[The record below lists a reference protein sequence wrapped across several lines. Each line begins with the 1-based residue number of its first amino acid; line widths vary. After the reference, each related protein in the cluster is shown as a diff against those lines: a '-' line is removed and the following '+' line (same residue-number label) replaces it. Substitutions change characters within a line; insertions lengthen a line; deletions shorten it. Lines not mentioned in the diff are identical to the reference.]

1 MAHNLQTIKHLDLF
15 WIVSIVCIESFD
27 KLNNI
32 SIVLLLTL
40 LSLNEISREV
50 NNSHKMAVP
59 FIRSERASCTY
70 ATRAIHSLLKSS
82 NLTAN
87 SLISLLLIYNFSSPS
102 SSLFLTTSKSTPTPT
117 RMWINK
123 QCSEAFILFC
133 IKWLLYTRIPI
144 SHWKSLKHFN
154 SMLGNAH
161 NIFTWNYGLL
171 FCWFLSLSRSF
182 FPTSSS
188 FLSLLLQERTISIMF
203 NEENWVKCIH

>member
-15 WIVSIVCIESFD
+15 WIVSIVCIESFN

-32 SIVLLLTL
+32 SIVLLTL
-40 LSLNEISREV
+40 LSLNEISQEV

-70 ATRAIHSLLKSS
+70 ATRAIHSWLKSS

-102 SSLFLTTSKSTPTPT
+102 SSSFLTTSKSTPT

-144 SHWKSLKHFN
+144 LHWKSLKHFN

-161 NIFTWNYGLL
+161 NIFTWNYDLL
-171 FCWFLSLSRSF
+171 FCLFLSLTRSF
-182 FPTSSS
+182 RLPRLFSHFCCKNVL
-188 FLSLLLQERTISIMF
+188 FL
-203 NEENWVKCIH
+203 